1 MKTQGS
7 HKDVVFLSGVRTGFG
22 GFGGS
27 LKDLSAIELGAVAA
41 QHALERSGVPAA
53 DVGHTV
59 FGNALQTSAD
69 AIYCARHVGLKAGLP
84 IEVPAVTVNR
94 LCGSGFEAITQGA
107 QLILLGEANAVLA
120 GGTESMSQAP
130 HVVRGARWGLRLGPA
145 APLEDVLWE
154 ALKDPQCGLSMA
166 ETAENLAERY
176 KLTRKD
182 VDEVALA
189 SQQRAKQAWDAC
201 VFQDEVIPVP
211 IKQKGQTVEYR
222 KDEHMRPDTTLQVLL
237 GLKPYFK
244 KDGLVTAGNASGIVD
259 GAAATVIA
267 GEDFAKAH
275 GLKPLGRLVAWAVA
289 GVEPR
294 YMGIGPA
301 PAARKALQKA
311 GMKLEQLDLVEVNEA
326 FAPQYLAVEQVLGLD
341 RAKTNVDGGAVA
353 IGHPLAATGTR
364 ITIHL
369 LHALRRRKLRFGL
382 GSACIGG
389 GQGAAVIV
397 EKNYLCATSQLAQTT
412 LRSVLGETEL
422 DELLMSREKINNI
435 LKNNIDKRT
444 ENWGIEVTAVEVKD
458 VDLPP
463 EMKRAMARQA
473 EAERERRAKNINAEG
488 ELQASEKLAQAA
500 HIIGSEPA
508 AIQLRYLQTVTE
520 ISSENNSTTFFP
532 IPIDLLKGFF
542 EAVTRK
548 PAIPALP
555 ERTSGDT
562 VPAEPKKTKAE
573 A

>member
-22 GFGGS
+22 TFGGT

-41 QHALERSGVPAA
+41 RHALERSGVPAA
-53 DVGHTV
+53 DFGHTV

-107 QLILLGEANAVLA
+107 QLILLGEADAVLA

-145 APLEDVLWE
+145 PLEDLLWE
-154 ALKDPQCGLSMA
+154 ALKDPQCGFSMA
-166 ETAENLAERY
+166 ETAENLAEQY
-176 KLTRKD
+176 KLTRQA

-201 VFQDEVIPVP
+201 VFQDEVVPVP
-211 IKQKGQTVEYR
+211 VKQKGQTVEFR
-222 KDEHMRPDTTLQVLL
+222 KDEHMRPETTLEVLL
-237 GLKPYFK
+237 SLKPYFK

-267 GEDFAKAH
+267 GEDFAKAR

-289 GVEPR
+289 GVEPK

-301 PAARKALQKA
+301 PAARKALAKA
-311 GMKLEQLDLVEVNEA
+311 GMKLEQMDLVEVNEA
-326 FAPQYLAVEQVLGLD
+326 FAPQYLAVERELGLD
-341 RAKTNVDGGAVA
+341 RARTNVDGGAIA

-369 LHALRRRKLRFGL
+369 LHALRRRKQGGRFAL

-397 EKNYLCATSQLAQTT
+397 EA
-412 LRSVLGETEL
+412 
-422 DELLMSREKINNI
+422 
-435 LKNNIDKRT
+435 
-444 ENWGIEVTAVEVKD
+444 
-458 VDLPP
+458 
-463 EMKRAMARQA
+463 
-473 EAERERRAKNINAEG
+473 
-488 ELQASEKLAQAA
+488 
-500 HIIGSEPA
+500 
-508 AIQLRYLQTVTE
+508 
-520 ISSENNSTTFFP
+520 FP
-532 IPIDLLKGFF
+532 
-542 EAVTRK
+542 
-548 PAIPALP
+548 
-555 ERTSGDT
+555 S
-562 VPAEPKKTKAE
+562 
-573 A
+573 